1 MESAKYI
8 GTFIALPQATDFGLS
23 LAQPNTLWQAWQR
36 ADGTFWLNG
45 LDNAGLQT
53 NANYTIPGELL
64 HTAFTAMA
72 QPTTARPKLSANS
85 STLLQHW
92 YKRRTQASGTK
103 LHQLATPSLTDGDM
117 PHASA
122 KATQGNAPQ
131 EHAMAVHSHIGYE
144 SDESGFADP
153 GYITPEQEHIAAQPH
168 MQPQEQAYMQG
179 QPHAQLAMHNSNF
192 TPAQPAQQI
201 GTTHI
206 TGYMPIPSGAQSFA
220 ADEGNTIPTPGAFPQ
235 SPVLAVSVDM
245 TAHLTPSGQG
255 VQFTAPPSPPFA
267 TPTTAPIAPVPTPIA
282 SVAGQAPGSVA
293 SPTPAA
299 KSPLDNLNEGR
310 RKVIEQAMRQE
321 FALLLEHMQNEQN
334 AMTLRDMEELIRR
347 QIPNTWQLK
356 YMFSEFGLALRKEQ
370 QHQLALLCHQR
381 ALECSPNDA
390 NVLFNLARTEVEL
403 GAMAAARMHLTQ
415 ALEVA
420 PDFTA
425 AKNFLAFL
433 SSR

>member
-1 MESAKYI
+1 MESAKFI
-8 GTFIALPQATDFGLS
+8 GTFIALPKATDFGLS
-23 LAQPNTLWQAWQR
+23 LAQPNSLWQAWQR

-72 QPTTARPKLSANS
+72 QPTTAQPKLSADS
-85 STLLQHW
+85 SKLLQHW
-92 YKRRTQASGTK
+92 FKRRTQASGTT
-103 LHQLATPSLTDGDM
+103 LHQLASPSLTDGDM
-117 PHASA
+117 PEASA
-122 KATQGNAPQ
+122 KAAQGNAPQ
-131 EHAMAVHSHIGYE
+131 EFSMAVHSHIGYE

-153 GYITPEQEHIAAQPH
+153 GFIVPAQEHIAAQPH
-168 MQPQEQAYMQG
+168 MQPQMQAYMQE
-179 QPHAQLAMHNSNF
+179 QLQTQLAMNNSNF
-192 TPAQPAQQI
+192 IPGQPAQQI

-220 ADEGNTIPTPGAFPQ
+220 ADESGTIPAPGAFPQ
-235 SPVLAVSVDM
+235 PPVIAVSVDM
-245 TAHLTPSGQG
+245 TAHLTPSAQG
-255 VQFTAPPSPPFA
+255 AQFTAPPPPPF
-267 TPTTAPIAPVPTPIA
+267 TAPIAPVAAPVAP
-282 SVAGQAPGSVA
+282 VAGQAPGSVA
-293 SPTPAA
+293 NPTPAA
-299 KSPLDNLNEGR
+299 NSPLDNLNEGR

-321 FALLLEHMQNEQN
+321 FALLLEHMHNEQN

-347 QIPNTWQLK
+347 QIPSAWQLK

-403 GAMAAARMHLTQ
+403 GAMAAARMHLAQ

>member
-1 MESAKYI
+1 MESAKFI
-8 GTFIALPQATDFGLS
+8 GTFLALPLATDFGLS

-36 ADGTFWLNG
+36 ADGTFWING

-64 HTAFTAMA
+64 HSAFNALPQA
-72 QPTTARPKLSANS
+72 TTARPKLSAHS

-92 YKRRTQASGTK
+92 FKRRTQASGTT
-103 LHQLATPSLTDGDM
+103 LHQLATPSLPDEDGPKRTAKAAQASMAQDNSLQDM
-117 PHASA
+117 P
-122 KATQGNAPQ
+122 QDY
-131 EHAMAVHSHIGYE
+131 AMEVHSHIGYE

-153 GYITPEQEHIAAQPH
+153 GFIAPIQ
-168 MQPQEQAYMQG
+168 MQPQPQLPEQPQMQFQG
-179 QPHAQLAMHNSNF
+179 QPQPQFIMDNTCF
-192 TPAQPAQQI
+192 EPGQPAQ
-201 GTTHI
+201 
-206 TGYMPIPSGAQSFA
+206 S
-220 ADEGNTIPTPGAFPQ
+220 AFPQ
-235 SPVLAVSVDM
+235 PPVPAVPVDM
-245 TAHLTPSGQG
+245 TAHLAPSAQG
-255 VQFTAPPSPPFA
+255 AQFTTPVSSP
-267 TPTTAPIAPVPTPIA
+267 V
-282 SVAGQAPGSVA
+282 
-293 SPTPAA
+293 PAA

-321 FALLLEHMQNEQN
+321 FTLLLDHMSNEQN

-347 QIPNTWQLK
+347 QIPNSWQMK

-403 GAMAAARMHLTQ
+403 GAMAAARMHLAQ
-415 ALEVA
+415 ALEAA

>member
-1 MESAKYI
+1 MESAKFI
-8 GTFIALPQATDFGLS
+8 GTFLALPLATDFGLS

-36 ADGTFWLNG
+36 ADGTFWING

-64 HTAFTAMA
+64 HSAFSSLPQTV
-72 QPTTARPKLSANS
+72 TARPRISAHS

-92 YKRRTQASGTK
+92 FKRRTQASGTT
-103 LHQLATPSLTDGDM
+103 LHQLATPSLPDEDI
-117 PHASA
+117 PQASA
-122 KATQGNAPQ
+122 KVAQAS
-131 EHAMAVHSHIGYE
+131 MAQPDFTHDHGMEVHSHIGYE

-153 GYITPEQEHIAAQPH
+153 GFMAPVQMQAR
-168 MQPQEQAYMQG
+168 MQPQIQFQS
-179 QPHAQLAMHNSNF
+179 QPQPQFIMDNSSFEPGQLA
-192 TPAQPAQQI
+192 QQVA
-201 GTTHI
+201 TTHI
-206 TGYMPIPSGAQSFA
+206 TGRMPLSPGAHSFSLEESNTMPAPS
-220 ADEGNTIPTPGAFPQ
+220 AFPQ
-235 SPVLAVSVDM
+235 PPVLAVSVDM
-245 TAHLTPSGQG
+245 TAHLTPSTQG
-255 VQFTAPPSPPFA
+255 AQFASPVSMPLSTPAPG
-267 TPTTAPIAPVPTPIA
+267 TIA
-282 SVAGQAPGSVA
+282 SPNS
-293 SPTPAA
+293 AA

-321 FALLLEHMQNEQN
+321 FALLLEHMQTEQN

-347 QIPNTWQLK
+347 QIPSSWQMK

-403 GAMAAARMHLTQ
+403 GAMAAARMHLAQ

>member
-1 MESAKYI
+1 MESAKFI
-8 GTFIALPQATDFGLS
+8 GTFFALPQATDFGLS
-23 LAQPNTLWQAWQR
+23 LAQPNTLWQAWER

-53 NANYTIPGELL
+53 NANYTIPAELL
-64 HTAFTAMA
+64 HSAFSALPQA
-72 QPTTARPKLSANS
+72 ATARPRLSAHS
-85 STLLQHW
+85 SSLLQHW
-92 YKRRTQASGTK
+92 YKRRTQASGTT
-103 LHQLATPSLTDGDM
+103 LHQLATPSLPDGEVPQAGASQSIPSGMFQDTM
-117 PHASA
+117 PQDHAL
-122 KATQGNAPQ
+122 
-131 EHAMAVHSHIGYE
+131 EMHSHIGYE

-153 GYITPEQEHIAAQPH
+153 GFIPTAQPSTPVQV
-168 MQPQEQAYMQG
+168 QPQA
-179 QPHAQLAMHNSNF
+179 QPGVESSRFA
-192 TPAQPAQQI
+192 PGQPAQQLA
-201 GTTHI
+201 TMHS
-206 TGYMPIPSGAQSFA
+206 TGFMPLSTEAQPFLMG
-220 ADEGNTIPTPGAFPQ
+220 EGNTMPAQGTFPQ
-235 SPVLAVSVDM
+235 PPVLAVSVDM
-245 TAHLTPSGQG
+245 TAHLAPSAQG
-255 VQFTAPPSPPFA
+255 APLS
-267 TPTTAPIAPVPTPIA
+267 APVA
-282 SVAGQAPGSVA
+282 APMPAPDSGTMA
-293 SPTPAA
+293 SPAPAA
-299 KSPLDNLNEGR
+299 KSPLDSLNEGR

-321 FALLLEHMQNEQN
+321 FALLLEHMQNENN

-347 QIPNTWQLK
+347 QIPGSWQMK

-403 GAMAAARMHLTQ
+403 GAMAAARMHLAQ